1 MLVRKVMII
10 STNNTAMLAPGCGDH
25 HGAARGDGVGDAD
38 DDDLAASPANAGGV
52 SAPEAILYN

>member
-1 MLVRKVMII
+1 MII